1 MAGSRREVEDRSDS
15 GSPAPSSQTRRSGR
29 RARKRKRG
37 EDEFGGGEDEE
48 DEDEAEADQSAG
60 ENESSASSD
69 EDEDV
74 EIWQGEE
81 DDEVERPTKA
91 LCIHCDRDEY
101 NDPSLDYEAPL
112 ECEMCNAFSHKQCA
126 NQANKDDGGVKTA
139 LDEESGKWRC
149 PTCISSGHDS
159 NLIPES
165 TPSHKSRSRRVSAGK
180 EDNSRT
186 LRKRRAGDID
196 EEDDG
201 PVSARRRKRMK
212 QDKVRANGHVSDNQN
227 GDYNLYEFEHI
238 DGNHES
244 NETLSLNT
252 PGASSRKIHKQPTT
266 TDSYQGEQRA
276 AKVTYKKTPRKFNLW
291 ITNITSEKLEKILES
306 QPKPSTV
313 PPRPRKI
320 VANSTRSAR
329 ARSTAATD
337 TTPATSTRGAR
348 VSPYYLPLND
358 DDKSKPYGGIL
369 SEAEAETTKT
379 HPGADDRARFDR
391 AREEADDERNTRLK
405 LSSSA
410 LSHGL
415 NGTGRGEK
423 DKASEKK
430 GGASKIECIHFGEF
444 EIDTWYAAPYPEEYS
459 RNRVLWIC
467 EFCLK
472 YMNSE
477 YVGWRHKMKC
487 GAKHP
492 PGDEVYRDGSISV
505 FEIDGRKNPVY
516 CQNLCLLAK
525 LFLGSK
531 TLYYDVEPFLFYV
544 MTEFNECGMHFV
556 GYFSKEKRST
566 SQNNVSC
573 ILTLPIHQRKGYGN
587 LLIAFSYLL
596 TRAEKKT
603 GSPEKPFSD
612 LGLVSYRNYWKL
624 ALCYELRDQK
634 EPLTILD
641 ISRRT
646 GMTPDDIICGLE
658 ALHALVRDPVTG
670 TYALRLDYKAF
681 QAHIDKWEAKGY
693 VKLNVHAL
701 VWTPFIMG
709 RSQALQFNDAP
720 LSTIAP
726 RAGEELSAI
735 DEKAETVE
743 MGDDDG
749 KDNLGINHNRNGA
762 ATAAN
767 GEVMDLDAL
776 QSASHAQEE
785 QEQDRI
791 SKSETEHTT
800 VLHDLPPIPKPV
812 TPNIK
817 FGYEPNLFSNKWS
830 GPRSPA
836 KSPMLDNSGFMI
848 PPTRFEIVPSVPG
861 LTLKKGRAASST
873 TVRGRKRTSMSP
885 ATPRGRAVDTPKL
898 RRGRTKLADTVTLNG
913 ANSPTREQIREF
925 RDSPAASAAAAQNE
939 SHGGKSPS
947 VVNKVMRPTNMDVA
961 SEV

>member
-1 MAGSRREVEDRSDS
+1 MFSLPVRALTLLTSGPDSGIMAGSRREVEERSDS

-48 DEDEAEADQSAG
+48 DEDEAEADQSTG
-60 ENESSASSD
+60 ENGSYISSD
-69 EDEDV
+69 EDGDV
-74 EIWQGEE
+74 EIWQGDE
-81 DDEVERPTKA
+81 DDEVERQPKP
-91 LCIHCDRDEY
+91 LCIHCNYDED
-101 NDPSLDYEAPL
+101 NDPSPEYETPL
-112 ECEMCNAFSHKQCA
+112 ECEMCNAFSHKECD
-126 NQANKDDGGVKTA
+126 NQANNNGGVKSA

-149 PTCISSGHDS
+149 PTCVASGPDFNS
-159 NLIPES
+159 VLES

-227 GDYNLYEFEHI
+227 GDYNLYEFENI
-238 DGNHES
+238 DGHHES
-244 NETLSLNT
+244 NDTLSPNT
-252 PGASSRKIHKQPTT
+252 PGASSRKNQKQPATA
-266 TDSYQGEQRA
+266 DQEEQRA
-276 AKVTYKKTPRKFNLW
+276 IKVKCKKTPRRFNLS
-291 ITNITSEKLEKILES
+291 ITNLASGKLEKILES
-306 QPKPSTV
+306 PPKPSTV

-320 VANSTRSAR
+320 ATNNTRSAR
-329 ARSTAATD
+329 ARSTAATV
-337 TTPATSTRGAR
+337 TTPATSTRGTRA
-348 VSPYYLPLND
+348 SPYYLPLND

-379 HPGADDRARFDR
+379 HPGADDRVRFDR
-391 AREEADDERNTRLK
+391 AREEADEERNTRLK

-410 LSHGL
+410 LSTGQS
-415 NGTGRGEK
+415 GTGRGEK
-423 DKASEKK
+423 DKTLEKK

-459 RNRVLWIC
+459 RNKVLWIC

-670 TYALRLDYKAF
+670 TYALRLDYRAF

-693 VKLNVHAL
+693 VKLNANAL
-701 VWTPFIMG
+701 VWTPFLMG

-726 RAGEELSAI
+726 RAGEKLSAI
-735 DEKAETVE
+735 DEKAEAVTALVE
-743 MGDDDG
+743 MEDDG
-749 KDNLGINHNRNGA
+749 KGDPSTSHSRNGT
-762 ATAAN
+762 ATAAT

-791 SKSETEHTT
+791 SKSEAEHTAT
-800 VLHDLPPIPKPV
+800 LHDLSQIPKPV
-812 TPNIK
+812 TPNTK
-817 FGYEPNLFSNKWS
+817 SGYESNPFSNKWS
-830 GPRSPA
+830 GPRSPV

-885 ATPRGRAVDTPKL
+885 ATPRGRAVDTSKL

-913 ANSPTREQIREF
+913 ANSPTMEQTREF
-925 RDSPAASAAAAQNE
+925 LDSPAASTGAVHN
-939 SHGGKSPS
+939 HL
-947 VVNKVMRPTNMDVA
+947 V
-961 SEV
+961 